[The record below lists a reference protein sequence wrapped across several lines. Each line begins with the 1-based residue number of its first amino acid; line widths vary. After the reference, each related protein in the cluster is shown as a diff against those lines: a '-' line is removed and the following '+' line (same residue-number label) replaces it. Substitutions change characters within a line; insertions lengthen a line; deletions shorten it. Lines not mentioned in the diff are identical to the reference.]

1 MILALWLQWFCKK
14 PFPYSTYFELKVLIA
29 KCVTLEGHKK
39 TSVECCSKEERSSF
53 LELSLQLAL
62 IFWLQCFCKI
72 PFPYLTSFKLKDL
85 IAECATLESYDKQIC
100 SISQQGTEK
109 SIFRVIFRIGFGIM
123 NAMILQKNISRFHLF
138 RIERFNSRVCYFG
151 ELQRKIYWMSQ
162 QGTEKRNFRVIFQ
175 IDFSIMTAM
184 ILQKTISIFNLFWI
198 ESFDS

>member
-1 MILALWLQWFCKK
+1 MLLWKAAKKKSVECCSKDQRSPISALSFELDLALWLQWFWKK

-109 SIFRVIFRIGFGIM
+109 SIFRVIFQIG
-123 NAMILQKNISRFHLF
+123 
-138 RIERFNSRVCYFG
+138 
-151 ELQRKIYWMSQ
+151 
-162 QGTEKRNFRVIFQ
+162 
-175 IDFSIMTAM
+175 FSIMTAM
-184 ILQKTISIFNLFWI
+184 ILQNTITRFNLFQI
-198 ESFDS
+198 ERFDSWVCYFGVPRKKSVERRSK